1 MNFAG
6 KIYCLD
12 FFAYFVTSGLQMFNK
27 NITSYVQFAYYVNVI
42 YSLFTDKNILFTY
55 NVKKKKFPVN
65 MSTDLL
71 G

>member
-1 MNFAG
+1 
-6 KIYCLD
+6 
-12 FFAYFVTSGLQMFNK
+12 MFNK
-27 NITSYVQFAYYVNVI
+27 NITSYVQFAYYVNLI

-55 NVKKKKFPVN
+55 NVKNKKFPVN

>member
-1 MNFAG
+1 MNFAE
-6 KIYCLD
+6 YCLD
-12 FFAYFVTSGLQMFNK
+12 FFAYFVNAGLQMFNK
-27 NITSYVQFAYYVNVI
+27 NITSYVPFAYYVNVI